1 MKRYHLKKKK
11 IKEIK
16 KYLAMDIWVEGT
28 YEIVEDDQSVILVDG
43 LPSYFFYEG
52 KYYPT
57 VLLLLQHPIDS
68 NYVTVDLGAVKHVL
82 NGANI
87 FAAGIVDAD
96 PNMREGDAVYVRDE
110 KYKKAL
116 AVGIAL
122 MDANEMVSKKSG
134 MAVKNLHY
142 YGDKIS
148 KILD

>member
-16 KYLAMDIWVEGT
+16 SSLAIDLWVEGT
-28 YEIVEDDQSVILVDG
+28 YEIVENEQSVILVDG
-43 LPSYFFYEG
+43 LPAYFFYDG

-57 VLLLLQHPIDS
+57 VLLLLKNTIEHS
-68 NYVTVDLGAVKHVL
+68 YVTVDMGAVKHVL

-96 PNMREGDAVYVRDE
+96 PNVREGDAVYVRDE

-122 MDANEMVSKKSG
+122 MDASDMVSKKSG

>member
-16 KYLAMDIWVEGT
+16 KSLAIEVWVDGT
-28 YEIVEDDQSVILVDG
+28 YEIVEGDQSVILVNG

-57 VLLLLQHPIDS
+57 VLLLLQNPVEHS
-68 NYVTVDLGAVKHVL
+68 YVTVDMGAVKHVL

-96 PNMREGDAVYVRDE
+96 SDVKEGDAVYIRDE

-122 MDANEMVSKKSG
+122 MDANDMITKKNG

-142 YGDKIS
+142 YGDKVS
-148 KILD
+148 EILD

>member
-1 MKRYHLKKKK
+1 VKRYHLKKKK

-28 YEIVEDDQSVILVDG
+28 YEIVEDEQSVILVDG

-57 VLLLLQHPIDS
+57 VLLLLQHPIDNS
-68 NYVTVDLGAVKHVL
+68 YVTVDLGAVKHVL

-96 PNMREGDAVYVRDE
+96 PNVREGDAVYVRDK

>member
-28 YEIVEDDQSVILVDG
+28 YEIVEDEQSVILVDG
-43 LPSYFFYEG
+43 LPSYFFYER

>member
-28 YEIVEDDQSVILVDG
+28 YEIVENEQNVILVDG

-52 KYYPT
+52 KCYPT
-57 VLLLLQHPIDS
+57 VLLLLQHPIEHS
-68 NYVTVDLGAVKHVL
+68 YVTVDMGAVKHVL

-96 PNMREGDAVYVRDE
+96 PNVREGDAVYVRDE

-122 MDANEMVSKKSG
+122 MDANDMVSKKSG

>member
-16 KYLAMDIWVEGT
+16 NSLAIDIWVEGT
-28 YEIVEDDQSVILVDG
+28 YEIVEDEWSVILVEG
-43 LPSYFFYEG
+43 MPSYFFYEG

-57 VLLLLQHPIDS
+57 VLLLLQHPIEH
-68 NYVTVDLGAVKHVL
+68 NYVTVDMGAVKHVL

-87 FAAGIVDAD
+87 FAAGIVNAY
-96 PNMREGDAVYVRDE
+96 PEVKEGDAVYVRDE

-122 MDANEMVSKKSG
+122 MDANDMITKKSG
-134 MAVKNLHY
+134 IAVKNLHY